1 MHNQN
6 QSVSKLNS
14 SELSL
19 VLPNNSV
26 DTSYM
31 QQMSEYVDKYELSEG
46 RTKSLKR
53 NLSSQHGAN

>member
-46 RTKSLKR
+46 RTKSLKH